1 MTLTNDAK
9 DDFKYTGV
17 DNLEVMLEAKRYN
30 AFLADL
36 VVAHR
41 SGTSAVLDFGAGI
54 GTFSEMVRDRGL
66 NVTCLEIDAYQ
77 SDILRGKGFDVVR
90 DSADLSDESFDYVF
104 SLNVFEHIED
114 HKAAMVECA
123 RILRPGG
130 VVFTYVPAFQV
141 LFGDMDRKVEH
152 YRRYTRA
159 SLADLAHSADLELLQ
174 TRYVDV
180 AGFFASLVYNAI
192 SRGSGDI
199 NTGSIKV
206 YDRFIFPVS
215 RIADRAT
222 QPFIGK
228 NVWSL
233 ARKPGPSAP
242 PR

>member
-1 MTLTNDAK
+1 MTNDTNY
-9 DDFKYTGV
+9 DFKYTGV

-36 VVAHR
+36 VVVHR
-41 SGTSAVLDFGAGI
+41 SGTGAVLDFGAGI

-77 SDILRGKGFDVVR
+77 SDILCGKGFDVAR
-90 DSADLSDESFDYVF
+90 HSADLSNESFDYIF

-114 HKAAMVECA
+114 HETAMAECA
-123 RILRPGG
+123 RMLRPGG
-130 VVFTYVPAFQV
+130 VVFTYVPAFQI

-159 SLADLAHSADLELLQ
+159 SLADLARSADLELLQ

-180 AGFFASLVYNAI
+180 AGFFVTLIYNAT

-215 RIADRAT
+215 RIVDRAT
-222 QPFIGK
+222 QSFIGK
-228 NVWSL
+228 NAWSL
-233 ARKPGPSAP
+233 ARKPGPSTP